1 MRKLTSEQKRA
12 VQAPQSHLIVSAGA
26 GTGKTTVLVEKYLD
40 HLVAKEA
47 RAESL
52 LAITFTERA
61 SQEMQDRIRARL
73 ESRREEWEETH
84 WDRLNRSL
92 DRSHI
97 GTIHGFCAEVLRDY
111 ALEVGID
118 PKFQVLDEV
127 RAERLRQKAIDQSL
141 LLEKDPLPP
150 HLSTLLSEFPL
161 SRLRQLLGHLLTRR
175 LDADH
180 TLSRWSGLSRKAIL
194 GEWGEAC
201 EKARRAALLEFLVE
215 PPWTR
220 ALLEL
225 KSLQGG
231 KALDPGEQRRRSILD
246 TARKLKEAVEGPTPG
261 SLLPV
266 FQDLLKALSDRATG
280 QKANWDEGE
289 LSQFRQI
296 LKRLQE
302 TFKRYK
308 EVLGVTLG
316 VLDERASG
324 VASALGRLYGETVRA
339 YEELK
344 GEEGAVDYDDLLSKT
359 LNLLKQNPSA
369 RRELQRRFQKVL
381 VDEFQDTDPL
391 QKEILDLLFDPLRQD
406 AIKKDRA
413 QFLVGDPRQ
422 AIYGFRGADVGLFKE
437 VCRRWSP
444 DSAQTGHK
452 TLSENRRSLPA
463 ILALVNHVFGGAKKK
478 EASSATEGFGP
489 LRGVRS
495 EAPGGIELLL
505 SRNGAPSQENASR
518 TKTLETEAELIAE
531 RILAWVGDDP
541 LYVFDG
547 GGGADSEKVE
557 PRPAAFGDI
566 AILLRAATHLAVYE
580 RALQRRGIP
589 FESHTGRG
597 FYRRPEI
604 VDTLSALR
612 WAETQTD
619 EMALAALLRSP
630 LVSLTDNTLFLLT
643 REAPL
648 SEAIHSY
655 DRVSL
660 DDDDREALGRFLE
673 WQEDFCEQLERENLG
688 RALETLWDRSGY
700 KTFVASQPSGQQALS
715 HLKFL
720 RLMAIQFEEEGNT
733 WRDFLPFFDEMARG
747 EAERVQTAIGDAS
760 QRVRLMTVHTSKG
773 LEFPVVILP
782 DLGEDPRGRAPSV
795 LVDRQ
800 WGIGFQLADENG
812 EWKPT
817 ALRNVI
823 AWAEDKRR
831 LSESQRLFY
840 VAATRARDHLAL
852 SAPNTEEA
860 KRGSWMALL
869 QAAFPDWETPFG
881 ENGEFRLKVV
891 KGDKPPQPRRTKG
904 IQEIL
909 SRLKRDFCGEEEAL
923 KPPFSLQLLE
933 PIPPVS
939 SRHHTVTDLQQY
951 WTCPRLFYYESLLGL
966 KETQRAPEGSTL
978 PDTEGPRGREVGKW
992 VHLFLERWKRGPFEA
1007 IRDIPHPI
1015 ENERAAYAESLK
1027 LLKEFRGTELAQE
1040 LERVESLAE
1049 VPFVLERDGLIIHGR
1064 IDRLIQ
1070 EGNRSFRIVDFKTD
1084 RADTADE
1091 VARLARRYEFQVGL
1105 YALALKEMN
1114 FLPSAGM
1121 IHFMR
1126 PGVTHRFEVDKNFLT
1141 RIAQELDETS
1151 RGIQAGGFGPDTQ
1164 NCPACPFPHLCSEAR
1179 HQV

>member
-1 MRKLTSEQKRA
+1 MRELTSEQKRA

-40 HLVAKEA
+40 HLVDKEA
-47 RAESL
+47 RAESV

-111 ALEVGID
+111 ALEVGIG

-150 HLSTLLSEFPL
+150 HLSKLLSEFPL
-161 SRLRQLLGHLLTRR
+161 SRLRQLLGHLLTRS

-194 GEWGEAC
+194 REWEEAC
-201 EKARRAALLEFLVE
+201 EGARRAALSEFLVE

-246 TARKLKEAVEGPTPG
+246 AARRLKEALEGPTPD
-261 SLLPV
+261 SLLPAL
-266 FQDLLKALSDRATG
+266 QDLLKALSDRATG
-280 QKANWDEGE
+280 QKANWDEME
-289 LSQFRQI
+289 LSRFRKI

-302 TFKRYK
+302 TFKRYR
-308 EVLGVTLG
+308 EVLGVALG
-316 VLDERASG
+316 VIDERASG

-339 YEELK
+339 YDELK
-344 GEEGAVDYDDLLSKT
+344 GEEGAMDYDDLLSKT

-369 RRELQRRFQKVL
+369 RRELQECFQKVL

-391 QKEILDLLFDPLRQD
+391 QKEILDLLFDPLQQD

-413 QFLVGDPRQ
+413 QFLVGDARQ
-422 AIYGFRGADVGLFKE
+422 AIYGFRGADVGLFNE

-444 DSAQTGHK
+444 NSAKTGRE

-463 ILALVNHVFGGAKKK
+463 ILALVNHVFGVSGGEEK
-478 EASSATEGFGP
+478 EALSAVEDFAP
-489 LRGVRS
+489 IRGVRS
-495 EAPGGIELLL
+495 EAPGGIEFLL
-505 SRNGAPSQENASR
+505 SQNGAPSLGNPSR

-547 GGGADSEKVE
+547 SGGSDSEKVE

-597 FYRRPEI
+597 FYRRAEI

-660 DDDDREALGRFLE
+660 DDDDREALRRFLE
-673 WQEDFCEQLERENLG
+673 WQKEFCEQLEHENLG
-688 RALETLWDRSGY
+688 QALETLWDRSGY
-700 KTFVASQPSGQQALS
+700 KIFVASQPSGQQALS
-715 HLKFL
+715 HLKLL
-720 RLMAIQFEEEGNT
+720 RLMAMQFEEEGNT

-747 EAERVQTAIGDAS
+747 EAERVQTAIGDTS

-800 WGIGFQLADENG
+800 WGIGFQLADDAG

-817 ALRNVI
+817 ALRNII
-823 AWAEDKRR
+823 AWAEDKKR
-831 LSESQRLFY
+831 LSESRRLFY

-852 SAPNTEEA
+852 SAPDTEEA
-860 KRGSWMALL
+860 KRGSWAALL

-881 ENGEFRLKVV
+881 ENGEFRLKMV
-891 KGDKPPQPRRTKG
+891 KGDKLPQPQRTKS
-904 IQEIL
+904 IQETL
-909 SRLKRDFCGEEEAL
+909 SHLKKDSCGEEEIE
-923 KPPFSLQLLE
+923 PPFSLQLLE

-939 SRHHTVTDLQQY
+939 SRHYTVTDLQQY
-951 WTCPRLFYYESLLGL
+951 RMCPRLFYYDSLLGL

-992 VHLFLERWKRGPFEA
+992 VHLFLERWKKGPFEA
-1007 IRDIPHPI
+1007 IQDIPRPTQ
-1015 ENERAAYAESLK
+1015 NEKEAHAEALK

-1040 LERVESLAE
+1040 LEKVENLAE
-1049 VPFVLERDGLIIHGR
+1049 VPFVLERDGLIIRGR

-1070 EGNRSFRIVDFKTD
+1070 EGNKNFRVVDFKTD
-1084 RADTADE
+1084 HAETADE
-1091 VARLARRYEFQVGL
+1091 VARLAKRHEFQVGL
-1105 YALALKEMN
+1105 YILALKEMG

-1121 IHFMR
+1121 IHFMH
-1126 PGVTHRFEVDKNFLT
+1126 PSVTHRFEVDKNFLARIT
-1141 RIAQELDETS
+1141 RELDEVLG
-1151 RGIQAGGFGPDTQ
+1151 GIQGRGFGPDTQ
-1164 NCPACPFPHLCSEAR
+1164 NCPACPFPHLCSGAR
-1179 HQV
+1179 H

>member
-1 MRKLTSEQKRA
+1 MRELTSEQKRA
-12 VQAPQSHLIVSAGA
+12 VQAPRSHLIVSAGA

-73 ESRREEWEETH
+73 ESRRKEWEETH

-127 RAERLRQKAIDQSL
+127 RAERLRQKAIDQSV

-161 SRLRQLLGHLLTRR
+161 SRLRQLLGHFLTRR

-194 GEWGEAC
+194 KEWEEAC
-201 EKARRAALLEFLVE
+201 ERARRAALLEFLVE

-246 TARKLKEAVEGPTPG
+246 AARKLKEAVAGPTPG
-261 SLLPV
+261 PLFPI

-302 TFKRYK
+302 TFKRYR

-316 VLDERASG
+316 VIDERASG

-344 GEEGAVDYDDLLSKT
+344 GEEGAMDYDDLLSKT

-369 RRELQRRFQKVL
+369 RRELQGRFQKVL

-406 AIKKDRA
+406 AIKKDRE
-413 QFLVGDPRQ
+413 QFLVGDARQ
-422 AIYGFRGADVGLFKE
+422 AIYGFRGADVGLFNE
-437 VCRRWSP
+437 VCRRWSSG
-444 DSAQTGHK
+444 SAQTGRE

-463 ILALVNHVFGGAKKK
+463 ILALVNHVFGGMEKK
-478 EASSATEGFGP
+478 EASSVVEDFGP

-495 EAPGGIELLL
+495 EAPGGIELLI
-505 SRNGAPSQENASR
+505 SRNGAPSQGKASR

-531 RILAWVGDDP
+531 RILAWVGEDP
-541 LYVFDG
+541 LYVFDVSDRG
-547 GGGADSEKVE
+547 GGSDSEKVE
-557 PRPAAFGDI
+557 PRPATLGDI
-566 AILLRAATHLAVYE
+566 AILLRARTHLAVYE

-630 LVSLTDNTLFLLT
+630 LVSLTDNALLLLT

-648 SEAIHSY
+648 SEAIHSH

-660 DDDDREALGRFLE
+660 DDDDREALHHFLE

-688 RALETLWDRSGY
+688 QALETLWDRSGY

-747 EAERVQTAIGDAS
+747 EAERVQTAIGDTS

-782 DLGEDPRGRAPSV
+782 NLGEDPRGRAPSV

-800 WGIGFQLADENG
+800 WGIGFQLADDAG

-831 LSESQRLFY
+831 LSESRRLFY

-852 SAPNTEEA
+852 SAPDTEEA
-860 KRGSWMALL
+860 KRGSWIALL

-891 KGDKPPQPRRTKG
+891 QEGKLPQPRRSKS
-904 IQEIL
+904 IQETL
-909 SRLKRDFCGEEEAL
+909 SHLKKDFLGEEEIE
-923 KPPFSLQLLE
+923 PPFSLKLLE
-933 PIPPVS
+933 PIPSVP

-951 WTCPRLFYYESLLGL
+951 RTCPRLFYYESLLGL
-966 KETQRAPEGSTL
+966 KEIQQAPEGSTL
-978 PDTEGPRGREVGKW
+978 PDTEGPRGREVGQW
-992 VHLFLERWKRGPFEA
+992 VHLFLERWKRGPFKA
-1007 IRDIPHPI
+1007 IRGIPAPK
-1015 ENERAAYAESLK
+1015 ENEREVYAESLK
-1027 LLKEFRGTELAQE
+1027 LLEKFRGTELAQE
-1040 LERVESLAE
+1040 LESVENLAE
-1049 VPFVLERDGLIIHGR
+1049 VPFVLKRDELMIHGR
-1064 IDRLIQ
+1064 IDRIIQ
-1070 EGNRSFRIVDFKTD
+1070 EGNKSFRVIDFKTD
-1084 RADTADE
+1084 RAETADE
-1091 VARLARRYEFQVGL
+1091 VARLAKRYEFQVGL
-1105 YALALKEMN
+1105 YVLALKEMG
-1114 FLPSAGM
+1114 FSPSAAM

-1126 PGVTHRFEVDKNFLT
+1126 PGVIHRFEVDQDFLT
-1141 RIAQELDETS
+1141 RIAQELDEVLK
-1151 RGIQAGGFGPDTQ
+1151 GIQAGGFEPNSK
-1164 NCPACPFPHLCSEAR
+1164 NCPACPFPHLCSGAR
-1179 HQV
+1179 H